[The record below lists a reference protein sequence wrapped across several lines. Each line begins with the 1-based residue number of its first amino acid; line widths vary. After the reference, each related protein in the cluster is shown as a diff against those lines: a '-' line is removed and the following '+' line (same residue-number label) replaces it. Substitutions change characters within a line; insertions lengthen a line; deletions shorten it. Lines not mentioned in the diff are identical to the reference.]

1 MSGGSVNPATL
12 SGADLAVASFVPQ
25 APGRYGFEVT
35 ADDGRLRS
43 PPARVDVTRL
53 IGSLALA
60 VALCAPLAALA
71 TAAPHA
77 GNSMFNGGCSA
88 CHIGHNAPGTTLTK
102 TTTEL
107 ALCSSCH
114 SSLSGP
120 FGFPWGATEQAT
132 AAGSGTSH
140 SYSTSVVNTTHDS
153 VNPGTFPLGTGN
165 VMQCTTCHDPHGTSV
180 LKSGTMHSAIPVNP
194 PGKATC
200 DTGSGY
206 TCGDLTLTTV
216 SAGAAAAA
224 YVIWVGATAGQF
236 KISHDNGQTWLGYSG
251 GVWGNYSA
259 GKPFTANSPQTLDDG
274 SLVQVTFSST
284 LANQRWVGF
293 YVGYPFLRV
302 DNSAG
307 ALCNSCHTARVRT
320 VFDVEGNG
328 TVVPNGTNTFSH
340 PVGATLSKS
349 YDRTVGTNGPILDAD
364 GSTNDGNVTND
375 LKLGTGSVVTCMTCH
390 HLHETDSSSNTTDNW
405 IASGAAVTCTSCH
418 GDATRT
424 TFDTASP
431 PKDTCG
437 NTATSGGTLP
447 NRVGAH
453 ATHLTGVTNISNA
466 VACNECHVSNGAG
479 GVGHPGAVCSTA
491 RAPVDFGS
499 IAKGGDGWDGAKVP
513 AWDPT
518 TQGCGSTYCHG
529 NFRPLNNTAA
539 VSWNTTILCNGCHG
553 IPPGNAVHSGQTT
566 CDGCHTGYTTTSANL
581 TTHINGKLEVKAG
594 CLDCHTTAAQGPRR
608 ALSADFTKTSH
619 HAGNAGATMG
629 GTLTNNDCIV
639 CHAEGTVSGG
649 QAATT
654 PLHKDGACARGKHC
668 IDLRSADNVNAY
680 FQYDKTQVCVDS
692 CVAAGGAL
700 ATCQSNC
707 DIAPTTTNPTP
718 WGSAAVGAWH
728 SGTAT
733 WRQEMSGRNDD
744 LVGVPAVSC
753 STAPPAPFTSC
764 SKGLDRF
771 CLTCHDSD
779 GASALSTLWETG
791 ATQGNPFN
799 DGKITNESDQAQRP
813 SRFTSDTATGSLVDI
828 ASKVVAGATDI
839 DLDGNAIND
848 PPNGAYSRH
857 AIRGQALSR
866 YKSYTVASIYN
877 RGVAG
882 GAGIGFV
889 QRGTDAT
896 GRPNWNDMSVMDCAD
911 CHAVDGANGANG
923 NAHGANSE
931 YILKDAAG
939 NATEGTNAGQTYVCW
954 RCHPYSYYNT
964 GGNGQHTGSGS
975 DWKPSEGSTGSA
987 RVTSSGN
994 WAGFACTNC
1003 HGTVLSNTSPDFG
1016 GIHGNTATIGTGA
1029 NGASTPR
1036 KAYRFLSGASLRF
1049 YDPGTW
1055 TQLGQT
1061 CWTLNSKAPAG
1072 AGGADS
1078 WGGCTQHGGGAG
1090 TKNKAFT
1097 RPLTY

>member
-1 MSGGSVNPATL
+1 M
-12 SGADLAVASFVPQ
+12 
-25 APGRYGFEVT
+25 
-35 ADDGRLRS
+35 
-43 PPARVDVTRL
+43 TRL

-71 TAAPHA
+71 TSAPHA

-88 CHIGHNAPGTTLTK
+88 CHIAHSAAGTTLTK

-114 SSLSGP
+114 SSETGP

-153 VNPGTFPLGTGN
+153 VNPGTLPLGTGN
-165 VMQCTTCHDPHGTSV
+165 VIQCTTCHDPHGTAV
-180 LKSGTMHSAIPVNP
+180 LQSGTMHSSIVPVS
-194 PGKATC
+194 GKATC
-200 DTGSGY
+200 DTGY

-236 KISHDNGQTWLGYSG
+236 KISHDNGQTW
-251 GVWGNYSA
+251 SA
-259 GKPFTANSPQTLDDG
+259 GTTFTANTPVALDDPK
-274 SLVQVTFSST
+274 VQVTFSST
-284 LANQRWVGF
+284 NANQRWVTF

-307 ALCNSCHTARVRT
+307 ALCNSCHNKRVQTAA
-320 VFDVEGNG
+320 DVEGTG
-328 TVVPNGTNTFSH
+328 TVVANGTNTFSH

-349 YDRTVGTNGPILDAD
+349 YDRPVPLDAD
-364 GSTNDGNVTND
+364 GSTNDNNVTNN
-375 LKLGTGSVVTCMTCH
+375 LKLGTGNVVTCMTCH

-405 IASGAAVTCTSCH
+405 TATGAAVTCTSCH

-424 TFDTASP
+424 KFDTASP

-453 ATHLTGVTNISNA
+453 ATHLTGVANISNA

-479 GVGHPGAVCSTA
+479 GAGHPGATCSTA
-491 RAPVDFGS
+491 RAPIDFGY

-513 AWDPT
+513 AWDST
-518 TQGCGSTYCHG
+518 TQGCSSTYCHG
-529 NFRPLNNTAA
+529 NFRPLNKTTA
-539 VSWNTTILCNGCHG
+539 VNWGSTIACNGCHDV
-553 IPPGNAVHSGQTT
+553 PPANATHTGKTT
-566 CDGCHTGYTTTSANL
+566 CDSCHTGYTGSTSTGIIANL
-581 TTHINGKLEVKAG
+581 TTHINGTLDAKAG
-594 CLDCHTTAAQGPRR
+594 GDCLGCHGTAAQGPRR
-608 ALSADFTKTSH
+608 ALSADFTKNSH
-619 HAGNAGATMG
+619 HVGNAGANMG

-649 QAATT
+649 LTATT
-654 PLHKDGACARGKHC
+654 PLHNDGACANGKHC
-668 IDLRSADNVNAY
+668 IDLRNADNVNAY
-680 FQYDKTQVCVDS
+680 FQYDKTKVCVDA
-692 CVAAGGAL
+692 CVASGGSS
-700 ATCQSNC
+700 ATCTTNC
-707 DIAPTTTNPTP
+707 DIAPTTTTPP
-718 WGSAAVGAWH
+718 WGAAAVGAWH
-728 SGTAT
+728 GGTPT
-733 WRQEMSGRNDD
+733 WRQEMSGRTDD
-744 LVGVPAVSC
+744 LVG
-753 STAPPAPFTSC
+753 TASVTCTGTPPSGMTC

-771 CLTCHDSD
+771 CLTCHDLN
-779 GASALSTLWETG
+779 GASTSSTLGDTG
-791 ATQGNPFN
+791 ATAGNPFA
-799 DGKITNESDQAQRP
+799 DAKITNEYDQAQRP
-813 SRFTSDTATGSLVDI
+813 SLVDI
-828 ASKVVAGATDI
+828 ASKVVAGTTDI

-896 GRPNWNDMSVMDCAD
+896 GRPNWNDTSVMDCAD
-911 CHAVDGANGANG
+911 CHAVDGANGVGG
-923 NAHGANSE
+923 NAHGADSE
-931 YILKDAAG
+931 YLLKDAAG
-939 NATEGTNAGQTYVCW
+939 NATEGTQAASTFICW
-954 RCHPYSYYNT
+954 RCHPYANYNT
-964 GGNGQHTGSGS
+964 GGTGAHTGSGS
-975 DWKPSEGSTGSA
+975 DWVDNTANTGSG
-987 RVTSSGN
+987 RVTSKGN
-994 WAGFACTNC
+994 WAGFTCTNC
-1003 HGTVLSNTSPDFG
+1003 HGTVKSSVDPDFG
-1016 GIHGNTATIGTGA
+1016 GIHGNTATIGIGTSGTG
-1029 NGASTPR
+1029 GTR

-1055 TQLGQT
+1055 NQTTQT

-1072 AGGADS
+1072 SGGPDS
-1078 WGGCTQHGGGAG
+1078 WGGCTQHGTSNGS
-1090 TKNKAFT
+1090 KNKAFI